1 MNAERA
7 RDQLALSGMVE
18 IHVEQPASASIDDGV
33 LMKEFLLGCSC
44 QFRLNDFD
52 SFVNQSSG
60 QKGGELLISISLVD
74 VIL

>member
-44 QFRLNDFD
+44 PFRLNDFD
-52 SFVNQSSG
+52 SFVN
-60 QKGGELLISISLVD
+60 
-74 VIL
+74 

>member
-1 MNAERA
+1 MNAGCA

-44 QFRLNDFD
+44 PFRLNDFG
-52 SFVNQSSG
+52 SL
-60 QKGGELLISISLVD
+60 LLINYRVRSGT
-74 VIL
+74 VINIHIPC